1 MRHEP
6 LKAHN
11 ASVPTYST
19 GWCGE
24 PIKKGAWM
32 QEGPWLSGRCGEVRD
47 LKRQR
52 KRSGRGAGSG
62 QGDSAQP
69 RCDKGLGWG
78 QAVVPLETRI
88 WAWKTGSFERVR
100 SVGGA
105 SAARTVRSGAVQ
117 QHISNI
123 CGDGNSYNRTI
134 QHGSRVGGYRAI
146 GRWLV
151 SLRIGSF
158 NFSSFSSI

>member
-1 MRHEP
+1 
-6 LKAHN
+6 
-11 ASVPTYST
+11 
-19 GWCGE
+19 
-24 PIKKGAWM
+24 M
-32 QEGPWLSGRCGEVRD
+32 QGVVRSQISRGRESGLGGGG
-47 LKRQR
+47 L
-52 KRSGRGAGSG
+52 G

-69 RCDKGLGWG
+69 RWDQGLGWG
-78 QAVVPLETRI
+78 QGVVPLETRI

-105 SAARTVRSGAVQ
+105 SAARTVSGGAVQ

-134 QHGSRVGGYRAI
+134 QHGSRVGGYQAA